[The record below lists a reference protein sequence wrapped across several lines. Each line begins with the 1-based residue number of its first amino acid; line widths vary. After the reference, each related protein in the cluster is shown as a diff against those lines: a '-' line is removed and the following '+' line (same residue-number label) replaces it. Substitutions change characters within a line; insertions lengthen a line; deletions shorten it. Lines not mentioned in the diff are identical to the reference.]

1 MKINTDFIS
10 KNNTYERNTPEYIRF
25 QKSKK
30 IFFYKYR
37 RLQKRK
43 RSINSMKI
51 NTDFISKNNTYE
63 RNTPEYI
70 VVHNTDNF
78 AEGADA
84 HAHALAQCRKNFQD
98 MSAHYYVDDKEIIY
112 QAADICRGCWHV
124 GIDYGGELFG
134 IVNNRNSIGK
144 DMSAHYYVDDKEI
157 IYQAADICRGCW
169 HVGIDYGGELFGIVN
184 NRNSIG
190 IEMCVQKGYDFEKAF
205 GNTVLLVK
213 YLMNRTGIKADRVV
227 QHYDVCLKNCPSEIR
242 RHGAWERL
250 KSEIGEKEILIPKTG
265 IYRITAKVLIVIG
278 NPLMLSPDFP
288 PLHTGRESFP
298 SSGVPSSV
306 TSTF

>member
-1 MKINTDFIS
+1 M
-10 KNNTYERNTPEYIRF
+10 
-25 QKSKK
+25 
-30 IFFYKYR
+30 
-37 RLQKRK
+37 
-43 RSINSMKI
+43 
-51 NTDFISKNNTYE
+51 
-63 RNTPEYI
+63 
-70 VVHNTDNF
+70 VHNTDNF

-134 IVNNRNSIGK
+134 IVNNRNSIG
-144 DMSAHYYVDDKEI
+144 
-157 IYQAADICRGCW
+157 
-169 HVGIDYGGELFGIVN
+169 
-184 NRNSIG
+184 

-205 GNTVLLVK
+205 ENTVLLVK

-250 KSEIGEKEILIPKTG
+250 KSEIEKEILIPKTG
-265 IYRITAKVLIVIG
+265 TYRITAKVLNIRSGPGRQYTIVGEVHFGEAYTIVQTENNCWG
-278 NPLMLSPDFP
+278 KLLSGAGWICLNYAERRCSAATTLLKRPADAALSQGIWAVLAVF
-288 PLHTGRESFP
+288 LLIYIVKSNERFSARQEEREKQYQELLSALTEKFN
-298 SSGVPSSV
+298 VLSV
-306 TSTF
+306 IERDITEVKEYIMADTKEINKKI